1 MPRYYLRRLGGA
13 AKTARLAA
21 LSPTD
26 HGTSLRGLGLL
37 VRAFPGGDALLSAS
51 GRACAQHW
59 KTCSAYFWKSTC
71 RSLAN
76 TYYAA
81 VTVFGRAKNGA
92 NAT

>member
-13 AKTARLAA
+13 AKAARLAA

-51 GRACAQHW
+51 GRACARQ
-59 KTCSAYFWKSTC
+59 
-71 RSLAN
+71 
-76 TYYAA
+76 
-81 VTVFGRAKNGA
+81 VTGYDPIATRPVLDALDPARARRL
-92 NAT
+92 TRLP